1 MWREISWNR
10 YNYSNQNR
18 LIVEEYN
25 EDLDK
30 EFEEEFG
37 LDIDEELVDW
47 EE

>member
-1 MWREISWNR
+1 MSWNKFD
-10 YNYSNQNR
+10 YSNKNR
-18 LIVEEYN
+18 FIIEEYN

-30 EFEEEFG
+30 KFEEEFG